1 MTRERAESIVRSALA
16 FTQSMC
22 EIEGACT
29 DEQLKAARGIRT
41 DEILTALSAGEGT
54 NPPPCPCCGNKET
67 ERASWACAQCGY
79 NSLAA
84 PAPQEEQKPCDPW
97 PNDGT
102 DPLYCGPGGPCPKC
116 NPTPPAREETKFP
129 APFEGCDHTTPE
141 RVEAV
146 WHAQLCPICATK
158 NWRAAQRELEQLRSA
173 TPASAPE
180 AKETNDGHD
189 SDVDAGGAD
198 RSCGSRDGRG
208 VASVDHR
215 EEDCPAPMVTDPAPV
230 PRCDGSPGEPGWSLT
245 PTGCVRFDNNG
256 QMIRCSGCPSC
267 QGRK

>member
-1 MTRERAESIVRSALA
+1 MTNEDRGAIVELIDDLRSYTHDWDWKYGAFWDVEIARVRGILSALA
-16 FTQSMC
+16 
-22 EIEGACT
+22 A
-29 DEQLKAARGIRT
+29 
-41 DEILTALSAGEGT
+41 
-54 NPPPCPCCGNKET
+54 
-67 ERASWACAQCGY
+67 
-79 NSLAA
+79 
-84 PAPQEEQKPCDPW
+84 
-97 PNDGT
+97 
-102 DPLYCGPGGPCPKC
+102 
-116 NPTPPAREETKFP
+116 PPAREETKFP

-189 SDVDAGGAD
+189 SGVDAGGAD